1 MASCVP
7 ASLDDSVL
15 VSGRGIPLKFWFGL
29 EDFLVI
35 ALRQSPKG
43 ALEGGLL
50 SYSAPWS
57 SNPLGR
63 PVPYL

>member
-1 MASCVP
+1 MASSVP
-7 ASLDDSVL
+7 ASLDDSIL

-50 SYSAPWS
+50 SYSAP
-57 SNPLGR
+57 
-63 PVPYL
+63 